1 MQGVWRRGETAGE
14 IAMFKKIA
22 QWIRTRQERRLR
34 ERVIMKWDYSK
45 VIGGERFISE
55 AADHIVRFILTGEL
69 PPLDQDNR
77 G

>member
-34 ERVIMKWDYSK
+34 EKLVFRDARFSDYLQ
-45 VIGGERFISE
+45 RISDDV
-55 AADHIVRFILTGEL
+55 AFILDGTI
-69 PPLDQDNR
+69 PSKDQSSE
-77 G
+77 